1 MDPHPLANLSKLAAC
16 CKPVAKNEEVI
27 KNAIGIHLLNEKHD
41 CNCVS
46 ENSMND
52 NCANDHDWGDNY
64 DVSCD
69 LVNYEPHNELI
80 DDKNCNTIKS
90 GFGRASTLGN
100 NDPATLKNYQSCH
113 FFYKSG
119 FGEVMTLV
127 DVNPTFLEDYK
138 TFMHV
143 DHEEKILYEIYI
155 VEFDYDPT
163 CNYFERGKYGC
174 RNFHV
179 TKLPPVMLRLSMFY
193 SSLLHML
200 DISYFDNLF
209 AYKMPMH
216 RKYVRLKCA
225 CHIFLCSLCASI
237 LVFDVSII
245 EISKPVLMAI
255 KEELVGRQ
263 PNSYHLYIFGSLTN
277 YCYYYDF
284 VFMF

>member
-100 NDPATLKNYQSCH
+100 NDPTTLENYQSYE
-113 FFYKSG
+113 FFDKSG
-119 FGEVMTLV
+119 FGKVMTSV
-127 DVNPTFLEDYK
+127 NDNPTILEECQLC
-138 TFMHV
+138 MHV
-143 DHEEKILYEIYI
+143 VHIDNMSCDRYI
-155 VEFDYDPT
+155 VEFENDPT
-163 CNYFERGKYGC
+163 CNYYEKGKYGC
-174 RNFHV
+174 RNFHA
-179 TKLPPVMLRLSMFY
+179 TNLPLFMSRLLLSL
-193 SSLLHML
+193 SSSLHML
-200 DISYFDNLF
+200 DVSCPDNLV

-216 RKYVRLKCA
+216 RKYVFVTCFMMLP
-225 CHIFLCSLCASI
+225 LCFSSCLSC
-237 LVFDVSII
+237 
-245 EISKPVLMAI
+245 E
-255 KEELVGRQ
+255 
-263 PNSYHLYIFGSLTN
+263 HH
-277 YCYYYDF
+277 
-284 VFMF
+284 